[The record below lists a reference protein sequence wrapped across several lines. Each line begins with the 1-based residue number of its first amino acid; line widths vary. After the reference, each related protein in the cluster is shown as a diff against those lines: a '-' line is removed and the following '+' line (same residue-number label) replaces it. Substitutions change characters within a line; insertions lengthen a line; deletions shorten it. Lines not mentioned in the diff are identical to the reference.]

1 MIVVDPPIET
11 MISAVVAGEI
21 VNDIITLVN
30 RLLLME
36 FQSDLFL
43 D

>member
-1 MIVVDPPIET
+1 MVDRPIEI
-11 MISAVVAGEI
+11 MISAVVAEEI

-30 RLLLME
+30 RLLLTE